1 MKYPKE
7 YLDEI
12 KTRLKVSTVVS
23 KTVSLKK
30 RGKEFVGLSPFK
42 NEKTPSFTVNDEKE
56 FYHCFATSEHG
67 NIFDFIMKTQNLKF
81 GEAVKHLAQLA
92 GMQPYLFSKKDEERE
107 KKWNEYKSIFNEYV
121 DFYHNELIKNEQ
133 HSNAREYL
141 KNRSL
146 SKENVKKFKIGY
158 VEKNPS
164 IFEQFKNKYSE
175 QTLVETGLFYLDE
188 KKKIYIERFRGRLIF
203 PINNITGQPIAL
215 GGRIIENLDY
225 LAKYIN
231 SPETLFFKKGSNL
244 YNLDLARKLSNK
256 LDHIYLVEGYMD
268 VVGLSKNGID
278 NAVANLGT
286 SLTDKQIQILNQ
298 FFDDIIICFDGD
310 ESGYKAALRAAENSI
325 KELKPEKQIS
335 FLFLPNKEDPDS
347 YVNKNG
353 KANFIEFT
361 KQSKLS
367 IHQFIF
373 SHYKK
378 QTENNPSSM
387 AIFEKRLR
395 DVANTIKDD
404 YIKKYVLEYFLEKI
418 AELTPHS
425 NQKNKKNYK
434 KPTKSLDATKK
445 YYNESQS
452 LSGVELKEFSLIYL
466 VINNLNLMQSNIHLI
481 ENIKLFTEVNKKIF
495 NQIIEVLKSENQIA
509 VQDLNLDSQII
520 EKINKFAPIKYILKN
535 NSEDDQKIIELL
547 EDISRDLMNYDL
559 EFRIQELESK
569 FSVDMNESTFNELK
583 ELKKKSRISINLDKF
598 VMDFYRFDII

>member
-23 KTVSLKK
+23 KSVALKK
-30 RGKEFVGLSPFK
+30 RGKEYVGLSPFK

-67 NIFDFIMKTQNLKF
+67 NIFDFVMKIQNLKF
-81 GEAVKHLAQLA
+81 GEAVKYLAQLA
-92 GMQPYLFSKKDEERE
+92 GMQPYMFSKQDEERE
-107 KKWNEYKSIFNEYV
+107 KKWKEYLSIYDQYV
-121 DFYHNELIKNEQ
+121 NFYHNELLKNEAYF
-133 HSNAREYL
+133 SARDYL

-146 SKENVKKFKIGY
+146 GKNEVKKFKIGY
-158 VEKNPS
+158 IEKNPTF
-164 IFEQFKNKYSE
+164 FEKLKNQFSE
-175 QTLVETGLFYLDE
+175 QTLVESGLFYFDE
-188 KKKIYIERFRGRLIF
+188 KKNTYVERFRGRLIF
-203 PINNITGQPIAL
+203 PINNISGQPIAL

-231 SPETLFFKKGSNL
+231 SPETTFFKKGSNL

-256 LDHIYLVEGYMD
+256 LDHVYLVEGYMD
-268 VVGLSKNGID
+268 VVGLNKNGIE
-278 NAVANLGT
+278 NVVANLGT
-286 SLTDKQIQILNQ
+286 SLTDKQILTLNQ

-335 FLFLPNKEDPDS
+335 FLFLPDKEDPDS

-353 KANFIEFT
+353 KNNFVDFT

-367 IHQFIF
+367 VHQFIF

-387 AIFEKRLR
+387 AIFEKKLR
-395 DVANTIKDD
+395 AIASTIKDD

-418 AELTPHS
+418 SELTPHS
-425 NQKNKKNYK
+425 NQNKRQFYTK
-434 KPTKSLDATKK
+434 KIKSLESTKRHYK
-445 YYNESQS
+445 ESQS
-452 LSGVELKEFSLIYL
+452 LTGVELKEFSLLYL
-466 VINNLNLMQSNIHLI
+466 VMNNLPLLQGNIHLI
-481 ENIKLFTEVNKKIF
+481 ENIKLFTEVNK
-495 NQIIEVLKSENQIA
+495 QILKLLIEKLKSGEKIDI
-509 VQDLNLDSQII
+509 QDLSLDSQLVD
-520 EKINKFAPIKYILKN
+520 KINKFAPIKHILKN
-535 NSEDDQKIIELL
+535 KSNNEYEIIELL
-547 EDISRDLMNYDL
+547 EDTSRDLMNYDL

-569 FSVDMNESTFNELK
+569 FSKDLSEATFNELK
-583 ELKKKSRISINLDKF
+583 ELKKKQNIN
-598 VMDFYRFDII
+598 

>member
-12 KTRLKVSTVVS
+12 KTRLKVSTVIS

-67 NIFDFIMKTQNLKF
+67 NIFDFVMKTQNLKF

-92 GMQPYLFSKKDEERE
+92 GMQPYLFSKKDKERE
-107 KKWNEYKSIFNEYV
+107 QKWNEYKSIYSEYV

-146 SKENVKKFKIGY
+146 TKEEVKRFKIGY
-158 VEKNPS
+158 VEKNPN
-164 IFEQFKNKYSE
+164 IFEQLKNKYSE
-175 QTLVETGLFYLDE
+175 KTLIETGLFYIDE
-188 KKKIYIERFRGRLIF
+188 KKNTYVERFRGRLIF
-203 PINNITGQPIAL
+203 PINNITGQPIGL

-231 SPETLFFKKGSNL
+231 SPETSFFKKGSNL

-256 LDHIYLVEGYMD
+256 IDHIYLVEGYMD

-278 NAVANLGT
+278 NVVANLGT

-325 KELKPEKQIS
+325 KDLKPEKQIS

-353 KANFIEFT
+353 KANFVEFT

-395 DVANTIKDD
+395 DVASTIKDD

-418 AELTPHS
+418 SELTPHS
-425 NQKNKKNYK
+425 NQKNNKFYK
-434 KPTKSLDATKK
+434 KPIKSLDATKK
-445 YYNESQS
+445 YYNESES

-481 ENIKLFTEVNKKIF
+481 ENIKLFTEENKNIL
-495 NQIIEVLKSENQIA
+495 NQIIVCLKSGDKPI
-509 VQDLNLDSQII
+509 VQDLNLDGQII
-520 EKINKFAPIKYILKN
+520 EKIDKFAPIKHILKN

-569 FSVDMNESTFNELK
+569 FSVDMSESTFNELK
-583 ELKKKSRISINLDKF
+583 ELKKKQNLN
-598 VMDFYRFDII
+598 

>member
-1 MKYPKE
+1 MMKYPKE

-67 NIFDFIMKTQNLKF
+67 NIFDFVMKTQNLKF

-92 GMQPYLFSKKDEERE
+92 GMQPYMFSKKDEERE
-107 KKWNEYKSIFNEYV
+107 KMWEEYKLIFSQYV
-121 DFYHNELIKNEQ
+121 DFYHDELLKNETY
-133 HSNAREYL
+133 SFVRDYL
-141 KNRSL
+141 KKRL
-146 SKENVKKFKIGY
+146 LTKEEVKKFKIGY
-158 VEKNPS
+158 VEKNPN
-164 IFEQFKNKYSE
+164 FFDKLKKNFSE

-188 KKKIYIERFRGRLIF
+188 KKKIYVERFRGRLIF
-203 PINNITGQPIAL
+203 PINNISGQPIAL
-215 GGRIIENLDY
+215 GGRIIENLEY

-231 SPETLFFKKGSNL
+231 SPETNFFKKGSNL

-256 LDHIYLVEGYMD
+256 IDHIYLVEGYMD
-268 VVGLSKNGID
+268 VVGLSKNGVD

-286 SLTDKQIQILNQ
+286 SLTDKQILILNQ

-335 FLFLPNKEDPDS
+335 FLFLPDKEDPDS

-353 KANFIEFT
+353 KTNFINFT
-361 KQSKLS
+361 KQNKIS

-378 QTENNPSSM
+378 QTKNNPSSL
-387 AIFEKRLR
+387 AIFEKKLKNI
-395 DVANTIKDD
+395 ANTIKDNL
-404 YIKKYVLEYFLEKI
+404 IKKYVSEFFLEKI

-425 NQKNKKNYK
+425 NQNKKK
-434 KPTKSLDATKK
+434 FFVKETKSLDTTKK
-445 YYNESQS
+445 HYIDSQS
-452 LSGVELKEFSLIYL
+452 LTGVELKEFSLLYL
-466 VINNLNLMQSNIHLI
+466 VIKNLNLLQANLHLV

-495 NQIIEVLKSENQIA
+495 KLIIEKLKSGEQIEIEDLKLDNQ
-509 VQDLNLDSQII
+509 LL

-535 NSEDDQKIIELL
+535 QNNDDQKIIELL

-569 FSVDMNESTFNELK
+569 FSVDMSETTFNELK
-583 ELKKKSRISINLDKF
+583 ELKKKQNLN
-598 VMDFYRFDII
+598 

>member
-67 NIFDFIMKTQNLKF
+67 NIFDFVMKIQNLKF

-92 GMQPYLFSKKDEERE
+92 GMQPYMFSKQDEERE
-107 KKWNEYKSIFNEYV
+107 KKWKEYQSIFSQYV
-121 DFYHNELIKNEQ
+121 DFYHNELLKNE
-133 HSNAREYL
+133 SYSVARDYL
-141 KNRSL
+141 KKRSL
-146 SKENVKKFKIGY
+146 TKEEVKKFKIGFI
-158 VEKNPS
+158 EKNS
-164 IFEQFKNKYSE
+164 NFFKKLRENYSE

-188 KKKIYIERFRGRLIF
+188 KKKIYIERFRSRLIF
-203 PINNITGQPIAL
+203 PINNISGQPIAL
-215 GGRIIENLDY
+215 GGRIIENQDY

-231 SPETLFFKKGSNL
+231 SPETNFFKKGSNL
-244 YNLDLARKLSNK
+244 YNLDIARKLSNK
-256 LDHIYLVEGYMD
+256 IDHIYLVEGYMD
-268 VVGLSKNGID
+268 VIGLSKNGVD
-278 NAVANLGT
+278 NVVANLGT
-286 SLTDKQIQILNQ
+286 SLTDKQILNLNQ

-335 FLFLPNKEDPDS
+335 FLFLPDKEDPDS

-353 KANFIEFT
+353 KANFIDFT

-378 QTENNPSSM
+378 QTENNPSSL
-387 AIFEKRLR
+387 AIFEKKLR
-395 DVANTIKDD
+395 SIANTIKDD
-404 YIKKYVLEYFLEKI
+404 FIKKYVLEYFLEKI
-418 AELTPHS
+418 EELTPHT
-425 NQKNKKNYK
+425 NQNKKK
-434 KPTKSLDATKK
+434 IFVKRTKSLDTTKK
-445 YYNESQS
+445 HFNDSQS
-452 LSGVELKEFSLIYL
+452 LTGVELKEFSLLYL
-466 VINNLNLMQSNIHLI
+466 AMNNLNLLQANLHLI
-481 ENIKLFTEVNKKIF
+481 ENIKLFTEVNKRIF
-495 NQIIEVLKSENQIA
+495 DSIIEKLKSGDQITIE
-509 VQDLNLDSQII
+509 DLKLDSQLL
-520 EKINKFAPIKYILKN
+520 EKINKFAPIKHILKKQVN
-535 NSEDDQKIIELL
+535 DDQKTIELL

-569 FSVDMNESTFNELK
+569 FSVDMSETTFNELK
-583 ELKKKSRISINLDKF
+583 ELKKKQNLN
-598 VMDFYRFDII
+598 